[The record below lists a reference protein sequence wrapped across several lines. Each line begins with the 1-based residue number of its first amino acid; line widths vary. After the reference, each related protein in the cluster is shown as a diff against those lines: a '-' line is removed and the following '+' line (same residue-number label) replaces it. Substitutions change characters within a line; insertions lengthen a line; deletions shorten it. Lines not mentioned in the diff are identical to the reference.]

1 MRTIATGAALALACL
16 LAPTARAQEATTPK
30 AQYDA
35 LVAEYKKAMSDFQ
48 QLYGAAKDEAERQQI
63 VDTKYPK
70 PETLAPRFRELA
82 DKFATD
88 PVAVD
93 CVVWLLQNVR
103 ASDEKLFA
111 VLQLHLDSDQLGSAC
126 RALQSSAAAGAEPF
140 LRAVL
145 DKSPHH
151 DVQGQACYALAKF
164 LAGRAGLARKLLAG
178 VDGKRLESLEG
189 YYGKGTLAKLRTADP
204 AALEHEGEQ
213 VLEQVVAKFA
223 DVKSGRGT
231 LGDAATG
238 DLFEMRNLAVG
249 KQAPDIEGEDV
260 DGVKFKLSDYRG
272 QVVFLD
278 FWGFW

>member
-1 MRTIATGAALALACL
+1 MRTLPTSAVLALACL
-16 LAPTARAQEATTPK
+16 LATMVRAQAPTTPK

-35 LVAEYKKAMSDFQ
+35 LVADYQKAMSEFE
-48 QLYGAAKDEAERQQI
+48 QLYGNAKDEAERKQI
-63 VDTKYPK
+63 LDTKYPK

-111 VLQLHLDSDQLGSAC
+111 VLQLHLDSDKLGAAC

-140 LRAVL
+140 LRLVV

-151 DVQGQACYALAKF
+151 DVQGQACYTLAKF

-178 VDGKRLESLEG
+178 VDAKRLESLEG
-189 YYGKGTLAKLRTADP
+189 YYGKDTLAKLRTADP
-204 AALEHEGEQ
+204 AALEREGEQ
-213 VLEQVVAKFA
+213 VFEQVVANFA

-238 DLFEMRNLAVG
+238 DLFELRNLAVG

-260 DGVKFKLSDYRG
+260 DGVRFKLSDYRG